1 MAALETALGVRLPAD
16 YRAFLRWMGRDE
28 DGVWCGSECLVDD
41 IVNNTKSLPELLVE
55 NGLAG
60 ALPERYVCVFSHQ
73 GYIAVWFEAPTD
85 AADPPAFIFN
95 EGQLELGIQTGR
107 PSCRCSSTTT
117 EPCRGRL
124 HTRLGRC
131 SRGEVARAYVSALP
145 GHRIRARGSPS
156 TQRPEAPAPT
166 PAPVPTP
173 VNGGAPF
180 TE

>member
-1 MAALETALGVRLPAD
+1 MHVHSTTPALAPAHRRGGSECVAYPARVTSALEQLRSLDRGVERVGADEADVAALEAALGVRLPAD

-28 DGVWCGSECLVDD
+28 DGVWCGSECLIDD

-95 EGQLELGIQTGR
+95 EGQLELGIQTGKTIMQVFLDDYR
-107 PSCRCSSTTT
+107 ALQGMAP
-117 EPCRGRL
+117 
-124 HTRLGRC
+124 HA
-131 SRGEVARAYVSALP
+131 AR
-145 GHRIRARGSPS
+145 
-156 TQRPEAPAPT
+156 
-166 PAPVPTP
+166 
-173 VNGGAPF
+173 
-180 TE
+180 